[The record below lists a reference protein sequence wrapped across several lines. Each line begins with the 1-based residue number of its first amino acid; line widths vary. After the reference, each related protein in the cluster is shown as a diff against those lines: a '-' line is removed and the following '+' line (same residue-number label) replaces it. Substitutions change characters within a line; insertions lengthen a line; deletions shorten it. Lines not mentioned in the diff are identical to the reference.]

1 MIKSIYYKSP
11 IKRLLLML
19 SIVALSIY
27 IAYCAFS
34 YNKLTSTY
42 KGVIISSNYEKADY
56 IQNNKSKLNIFNRLL
71 FNKDKNLILNNCI
84 NELTTK
90 YSNQNITEEAYTS
103 YLDDF
108 KKLGADKDKIEK
120 LKATLPS
127 IKSSNEMYD
136 NAINHI
142 NNEKFEEA
150 LKLLESIPSYS
161 PIHSKASK
169 EKNIALEGF
178 KKSLIKT
185 SSNYAS
191 KQYYSQAIS
200 TLEIVKKY
208 GPLDEEFNAKIE
220 EYKTLRADYIS
231 KNSKSISTN
240 AKAVLTLD
248 DIASNLKEAPPIE
261 NHVNVLGLSSKT
273 PYLAW
278 VSTNNQITYIFKGV
292 KDSWQLIQQFQC
304 STGKPGHD
312 TPKGVFSTNGDKD
325 TWFFNP
331 KYNDGAKYWVRIN
344 GDYLFHSLP
353 FDKTQKNITDSILGE
368 ARSHGCIRLSIEN
381 AKWLYDNLAKGSTV
395 VVR

>member
-1 MIKSIYYKSP
+1 MIKSIYYKSSV
-11 IKRLLLML
+11 KRLLLIL
-19 SIVALSIY
+19 SIVAFSVY
-27 IAYCAFS
+27 TAYCAVS
-34 YNKLTSTY
+34 YNKLTITY
-42 KGVIISSNYEKADY
+42 KDVLVSSDYEKADY
-56 IQNNKSKLNIFNRLL
+56 IQNNKSQLNIFKRLL
-71 FNKDKNLILNNCI
+71 FNKDKDLILNNCI

-90 YSNQNITEEAYTS
+90 YSNKNISEDAYTD
-103 YLDDF
+103 YLEDF

-120 LKATLPS
+120 IKATLPS
-127 IKSSNEMYD
+127 IKSSNEMYN
-136 NAINHI
+136 NAVNHI

-150 LKLLESIPSYS
+150 LKLLDNIPSYS
-161 PIHSKASK
+161 PIHSKASND
-169 EKNIALEGF
+169 KNIALEGF
-178 KKSLIKT
+178 KRSLIKT
-185 SSNYAS
+185 SSDYAS
-191 KQYYSQAIS
+191 KEYYSQAIS
-200 TLEIVKKY
+200 TLESIKKY
-208 GPLDEEFNAKIE
+208 APLDAEFNAKIE
-220 EYKTLRADYIS
+220 EYKTLRADYIA

-248 DIASNLKEAPPIE
+248 DIASNLKESSSIE
-261 NHVNVLGLSSKT
+261 NHINALGLSSKT

-292 KDSWQLIQQFQC
+292 KDSWQLVQQFQC

-353 FDKTQKNITDSILGE
+353 FDKTQKNVTDSVLGE
-368 ARSHGCIRLSIEN
+368 PRSHGCIRLSIEN
-381 AKWLYDNLAKGSTV
+381 AKWVYDNLTKGSTV